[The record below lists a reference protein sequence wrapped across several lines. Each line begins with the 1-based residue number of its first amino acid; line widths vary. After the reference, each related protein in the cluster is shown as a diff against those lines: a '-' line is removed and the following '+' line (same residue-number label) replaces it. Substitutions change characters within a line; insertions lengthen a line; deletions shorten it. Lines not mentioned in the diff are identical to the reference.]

1 MENGQNGKNVQNLVT
16 VVSGMVDLK
25 NWVLSGLGFIWVGFY
40 LGWVFIYWVG
50 LSFGCKPENRRQER
64 QCLASNFRRCTEDLV
79 IVEECNTEP
88 CVGPGEWG
96 EWSEWLKCT
105 ATCSGGQQRRF
116 RTGFYSTC

>member
-1 MENGQNGKNVQNLVT
+1 MDREIDMANGLNGKNVQNLVT
-16 VVSGMVDLK
+16 VVSGLVDPLT
-25 NWVLSGLGFIWVGFY
+25 WVLFGVFFGLG
-40 LGWVFIYWVG
+40 LG
-50 LSFGCKPENRRQER
+50 LKPENRRQER
-64 QCLASNFRRCTEDLV
+64 QCLAPNFRRCTEDLV

-116 RTGFYSTC
+116 RAGFYSTY